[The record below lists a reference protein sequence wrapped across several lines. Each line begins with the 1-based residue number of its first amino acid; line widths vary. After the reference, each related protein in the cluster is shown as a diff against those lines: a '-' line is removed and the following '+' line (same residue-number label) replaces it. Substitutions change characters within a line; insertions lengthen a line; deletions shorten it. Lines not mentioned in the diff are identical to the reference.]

1 MTDESKLRE
10 YLKRAIS
17 DARDARRRL
26 RDVEEKQNEPIAIVG
41 MACRYPGGVGSPD
54 DLWRLVAD
62 GVDAV
67 SEFPS
72 NRG

>member
-26 RDVEEKQNEPIAIVG
+26 RDVEEKQ
-41 MACRYPGGVGSPD
+41 
-54 DLWRLVAD
+54 
-62 GVDAV
+62 
-67 SEFPS
+67 
-72 NRG
+72 